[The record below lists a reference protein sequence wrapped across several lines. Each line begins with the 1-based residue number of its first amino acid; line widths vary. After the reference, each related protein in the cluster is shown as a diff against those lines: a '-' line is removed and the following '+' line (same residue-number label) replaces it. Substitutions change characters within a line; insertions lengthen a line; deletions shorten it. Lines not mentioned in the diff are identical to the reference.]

1 MFKVL
6 GGSLWLY
13 WPGVYF
19 SDNFPLHFKYNRNF
33 VLFSSNFS
41 GTYRYQFC
49 TTAVACATQKICSD
63 AMAKNGITMK
73 RIFHGPLIICVKSWV
88 VHAPGMS
95 GTFSSSPRVSDPDM
109 HHGMCVAHMPWCMLG
124 SLTSN
129 FLWVHWLGKLSRH
142 SRRMR
147 YQQFYVSGKRLIDL
161 ICDRKGVSEMGPD
174 TKLQLNT

>member
-1 MFKVL
+1 MVHCDFIGQGYISVTIFHYI
-6 GGSLWLY
+6 SNTIEISFCSH
-13 WPGVYF
+13 PI
-19 SDNFPLHFKYNRNF
+19 FPEPI
-33 VLFSSNFS
+33 VSN
-41 GTYRYQFC
+41 FC
-49 TTAVACATQKICSD
+49 TTAVACATRKICSD
-63 AMAKNGITMK
+63 VMAKNGITMK
-73 RIFHGPLIICVKSWV
+73 RIFHGPLIICVKLWV
-88 VHAPGMS
+88 VHAPAMS

-109 HHGMCVAHMPWCMLG
+109 HHGMCVTHMPWCMLG

-129 FLWVHWLGKLSRH
+129 FFWVHWLGKLSRH